1 MLFRTSLGV
10 ESAPYFLFTM
20 SMLTNTD
27 ALSYASRI
35 SKVRMSLP
43 PGTGLILLG
52 LESTGPVSQSL
63 ANVGMPCRYLLDD

>member
-1 MLFRTSLGV
+1 MLLRVSLGV

-35 SKVRMSLP
+35 SKVR
-43 PGTGLILLG
+43 LILLG
-52 LESTGPVSQSL
+52 WCASQSL
-63 ANVGMPCRYLLDD
+63 AIVGRPCRYLSDD